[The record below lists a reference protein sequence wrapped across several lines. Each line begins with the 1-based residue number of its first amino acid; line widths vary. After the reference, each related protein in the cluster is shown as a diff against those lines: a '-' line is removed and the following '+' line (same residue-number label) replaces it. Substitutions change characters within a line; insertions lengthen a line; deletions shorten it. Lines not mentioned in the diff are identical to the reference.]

1 MQGDKFASSKPKEN
15 HISIIIMESGCWFVI
30 WFINTLSFM
39 VNWSQNNI
47 NCNKLKGTKICMYII
62 WNCDTIWTVIA
73 IGYKECVLL
82 KLKKKQKKT
91 TWYPKLEPYSVEVD
105 TPALTWDL
113 HFQTPVSQRQEE
125 FVWKMLKGSKIL
137 LTSNLFPFKF
147 CLKIFFHVTP
157 FAKCLFL

>member
-1 MQGDKFASSKPKEN
+1 MIFAFMQGDKFASSKPKEN

-62 WNCDTIWTVIA
+62 WNCDTLWTVIA

-82 KLKKKQKKT
+82 KLKKKKQKKNHLIPKIGAILCGS
-91 TWYPKLEPYSVEVD
+91 WYTCTDMGFAFPD
-105 TPALTWDL
+105 TCQSKARRICMENVKGKQDL
-113 HFQTPVSQRQEE
+113 SH
-125 FVWKMLKGSKIL
+125 
-137 LTSNLFPFKF
+137 
-147 CLKIFFHVTP
+147 
-157 FAKCLFL
+157 